1 MNYIHTFFYTIYSS
15 KNNIPLTL
23 CKSHSRVWVI
33 KDIVDSYYIYNLN
46 LLISV
51 ISCINVKYYSF
62 ILQIFLH
69 LSSTFLLPSILLL
82 ADALPPLSTGH
93 ARQFHCWLWQSA
105 HDHHRH
111 TLPSSRGIPSHDPFP
126 LGRLH
131 RLLCARLDS
140 AARPHLPCPHL
151 PRRICT
157 DLFSCYSGSR
167 QHQRRGD
174 HRRWRSPRPRP
185 ASTGPIKTGSR
196 RRPRIWSLAPP
207 RSRLDEGR
215 KGWVHS

>member
-69 LSSTFLLPSILLL
+69 
-82 ADALPPLSTGH
+82 
-93 ARQFHCWLWQSA
+93 
-105 HDHHRH
+105 
-111 TLPSSRGIPSHDPFP
+111 
-126 LGRLH
+126 
-131 RLLCARLDS
+131 
-140 AARPHLPCPHL
+140 HL
-151 PRRICT
+151 PRFFFPPSCSWPTLCPLSAPAMPGSFIAGSGRAHMIITVILFLLVVAFLLTILFLSGDFTGFFVLVLIAPLALIFLVLVFLAVFARIYSAVTPAAGNTNVEEIT
-157 DLFSCYSGSR
+157 DDEEALAR
-167 QHQRRGD
+167 DRLQL
-174 HRRWRSPRPRP
+174 
-185 ASTGPIKTGSR
+185 GP
-196 RRPRIWSLAPP
+196 
-207 RSRLDEGR
+207 SRLVPAGGHESGA
-215 KGWVHS
+215 